1 MLQEAPSVVGVV
13 RLLRSILLKAY
24 FEHCI
29 FNQSN
34 EILHASCMEANIKEA
49 EWSGISHRIRMASL
63 PMLAN
68 RR

>member
-24 FEHCI
+24 FVSST
-29 FNQSN
+29 NQMKY
-34 EILHASCMEANIKEA
+34 CTNIKEA